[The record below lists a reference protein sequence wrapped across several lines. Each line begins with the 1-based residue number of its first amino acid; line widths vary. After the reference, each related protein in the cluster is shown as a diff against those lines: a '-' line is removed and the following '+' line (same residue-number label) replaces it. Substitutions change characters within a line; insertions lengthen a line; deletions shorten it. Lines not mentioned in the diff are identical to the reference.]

1 MILAL
6 ALLAAAAQ
14 ERVTLLDEVFE
25 VPRSGWRAVDVALKQ
40 RPAIID
46 CRFSVVRGGSG
57 VRVALL
63 QREHL
68 GRFRGGQPHRVLLST
83 GFEPRGG
90 FRHAPGLGDYSVL
103 IDNRME
109 GRGPAAVHLEV
120 ALLFSRGGEPLVRE
134 LSPDRRLTVI
144 VVSLVVFAGLVWC
157 AVRCLGRVLAGY
169 NGK

>member
-83 GFEPRGG
+83 GFESRGG
-90 FRHAPGLGDYSVL
+90 FRHAPGLGDYSL
-103 IDNRME
+103 LLDNRLE
-109 GRGPAAVHLEV
+109 GRGPASVRLEV
-120 ALLFSRGGEPLVRE
+120 ALEFGRGGQPLVRE
-134 LSPDRRLTVI
+134 LSTGRRVVVILTSLAVFAAILWYASRRLRR
-144 VVSLVVFAGLVWC
+144 
-157 AVRCLGRVLAGY
+157 VRGRP
-169 NGK
+169 